1 MNHPRLIT
9 FTRAREK
16 SDCWENGEHCKTRR
30 TAWVPERSMK
40 GEEARSFYE
49 NLLATGGEQPTS
61 SRPSRKR
68 KIPRPAVNAE
78 PQEAGAPRGASATQT
93 EASDQRRGHQLLRCS
108 QDGDLK
114 GVSRL
119 VEKEGCDINFRDGYF
134 WTAMMCAAYA
144 GKREVVGYLLKRGAS
159 WVGVCETQGR
169 DALDLAQEAGHGDA
183 VRLLQGSLSNSPVER
198 APKRKPSEKKH
209 CEVCRTHYKEDSVET
224 HERST
229 IHLFNKRKKL
239 PPTYYT
245 IPEHNVGFRMMLKE
259 GWDRETG
266 LGPDGAGRK
275 FPVQTV
281 LKRDQKGFGFQ
292 KDQKPKVTHFAA
304 NDAEA
309 VARPETRPKRTERVA
324 TVSRKEERR
333 KEVRERTWERNL
345 RTYMTYSLP

>member
-134 WTAMMCAAYA
+134 WTAMMCAA
-144 GKREVVGYLLKRGAS
+144 
-159 WVGVCETQGR
+159 
-169 DALDLAQEAGHGDA
+169 
-183 VRLLQGSLSNSPVER
+183 
-198 APKRKPSEKKH
+198 RKPSEKKH